1 MIPKPLDDRIV
12 VQRDEQEYETEGGI
26 HIPDTAQQTSQEA
39 IVVAV
44 GPGKVKKGP
53 RQPVECKV
61 GDRVVVAKYGGTD
74 ITYDG
79 VPYVILRDEDVLA
92 IIEETAVAV

>member
-12 VQRDEQEYETEGGI
+12 VQRDEQEYETAGGI

-44 GPGKVKKGP
+44 GPGKVKKGQ

-61 GDRVVVAKYGGTD
+61 GERVVVAKYGGTD

>member
-44 GPGKVKKGP
+44 GPGKVKKGQ

-61 GDRVVVAKYGGTD
+61 GERVVVAKYGGTD

>member
-1 MIPKPLDDRIV
+1 MIPKPRDDRIV

-44 GPGKVKKGP
+44 GPGKVKKGQ

>member
-12 VQRDEQEYETEGGI
+12 VQRDEQEYETKGGI
-26 HIPDTAQQTSQEA
+26 HIPDTAQETSQEA
-39 IVVAV
+39 LVVAV
-44 GPGKVKKGP
+44 GPGKVKKGQ

-61 GDRVVVAKYGGTD
+61 GDRVVIAKYGGTD

-79 VPYVILRDEDVLA
+79 MSYAILRDEDVLA